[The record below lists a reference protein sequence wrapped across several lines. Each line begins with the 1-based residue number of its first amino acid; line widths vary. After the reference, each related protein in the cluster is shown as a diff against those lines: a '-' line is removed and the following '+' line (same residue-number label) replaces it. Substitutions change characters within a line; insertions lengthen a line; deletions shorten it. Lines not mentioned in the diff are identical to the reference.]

1 MGTKKNAY
9 ERLDSYHTCL
19 RGVTSLNPVIDLS
32 KNPSLSEKVTVGG
45 RLTPTSKHSTEHL

>member
-19 RGVTSLNPVIDLS
+19 RGVTSLNPDIDLS